1 MIREVE
7 FSQTGTFQWQPVCS
21 RCVELTLS
29 RRWATCPLLLD
40 SMKVARHTR
49 ATYGVLGGGGEISR
63 QLHLA
68 TSDQA
73 GTGGRFLVFL
83 KKMLIFPKISSFMS
97 HNRAHAS
104 QDVRKVGVGWGGGDW
119 RGVEGG

>member
-49 ATYGVLGGGGEISR
+49 ATYGVLGGAGRSAVSSIWQPQTRLGQVGG
-63 QLHLA
+63 
-68 TSDQA
+68 
-73 GTGGRFLVFL
+73 F
-83 KKMLIFPKISSFMS
+83 
-97 HNRAHAS
+97 
-104 QDVRKVGVGWGGGDW
+104 WGFF
-119 RGVEGG
+119 

>member
-7 FSQTGTFQWQPVCS
+7 FSQTGTFQGQPVCVGVC

-49 ATYGVLGGGGEISR
+49 ATYGVLGG
-63 QLHLA
+63 A
-68 TSDQA
+68 
-73 GTGGRFLVFL
+73 
-83 KKMLIFPKISSFMS
+83 
-97 HNRAHAS
+97 
-104 QDVRKVGVGWGGGDW
+104 GGDQPSAPYGNLRPGW
-119 RGVEGG
+119 DRWEVFGVF